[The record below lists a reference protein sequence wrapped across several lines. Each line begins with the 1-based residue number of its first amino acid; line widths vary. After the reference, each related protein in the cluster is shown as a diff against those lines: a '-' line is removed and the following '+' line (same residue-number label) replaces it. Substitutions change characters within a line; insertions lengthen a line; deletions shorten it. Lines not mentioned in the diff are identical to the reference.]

1 MARRWLADREAEA
14 DRERLGVV
22 TREDRKISA
31 ELGKP
36 IAEHLEAFDDSML
49 AAGRSG
55 SHRKTTRRY
64 IQAVIDDLRW
74 RTLRDVTRAGME
86 GWLASC
92 MREGR
97 SARSRNAA
105 LVAMRSFLNWAKRA
119 DVIRVN
125 PFDGIPRSNERADPR
140 RPRRALEES
149 ALLALFAAAEVRP
162 LADAM
167 TVRRGRRIGQP
178 CARIS
183 AKRRAALELLGLER
197 ALAYR
202 ALFFTGLR
210 VGELRSIR
218 ICDLQ
223 LDENPPRLML
233 AAKSAKNRRASSIV
247 LRQDLV
253 DQIRVVLARRESL
266 GSGCSGSVQ
275 KRDPSSPAF
284 LVPSGFLRILNRDL
298 AHAGIAKRSSDGRTF
313 DLHAFRTSLCTH
325 LARAG
330 VPLRTAQEVMRHS
343 NPTLTANVYTD
354 PALLQV
360 EAALAALPS
369 IQTGNRSGLGHASL

>member
-22 TREDRKISA
+22 TREDRRLSA

-36 IAEHLEAFDDSML
+36 IGEHLERFDDSML
-49 AAGRSG
+49 AAGRAD
-55 SHRKTTRRY
+55 SHRRTTRRY
-64 IQAVIDDLRW
+64 IESVASDLRW
-74 RTLRDVTRAGME
+74 RTLRDVTRGGME
-86 GWLASC
+86 GWLASGK
-92 MREGR
+92 REGK
-97 SARSRNAA
+97 SARTRNAA
-105 LVAMRSFLNWAKRA
+105 LVAVRSFLNWAKRA
-119 DVIRVN
+119 DIIRAN
-125 PFDGIPRSNERADPR
+125 PLDGIPRSNERADPR
-140 RPRRALEES
+140 RPRRALDES
-149 ALLALFAAAEVRP
+149 SLIALLAAAEARP
-162 LADAM
+162 LAEAM
-167 TVRRGRRIGQP
+167 TVRRGSRRGQP
-178 CARIS
+178 CACVS
-183 AKRRAALELLGLER
+183 STRRAALELLGLER
-197 ALAYR
+197 AMAYR

-218 ICDLQ
+218 LCDLA

-247 LRQDLV
+247 LRPDLV
-253 DQIRVVLARRESL
+253 EQIRALFERRRKL
-266 GSGCSGSVQ
+266 GNGRTGSAQ
-275 KRDPSSPAF
+275 KPDPSSPAF

-298 AHAGIAKRSSDGRTF
+298 AFAGIAKRSCDGRTF

-343 NPTLTANVYTD
+343 NPSLTANIYTD

-360 EAALAALPS
+360 EAALAAIPS
-369 IQTGNRSGLGHASL
+369 FEGARPSGGSPPSL